1 MGSRSSTITRLGKSA
16 RSLQGERSRHAQA
29 CAVRIAVRVTDRLFE
44 SCKDRTNRGCIRHAP
59 IDWNC
64 KADTDR
70 AVPSVRRSI
79 DFYFQVDQECA
90 RRRRESML
98 SRRHRLMRG
107 PAERRL
113 ATVPTRGPIWV
124 TMPSVNSRDNLCWD
138 CSRDTNFTLLITKWI
153 VAKVEILLP
162 GAKRKSLR

>member
-1 MGSRSSTITRLGKSA
+1 MSVSELSTIHDVTPDARDRPRSFLIAALSKNGSRSSTITRLGKSA
-16 RSLQGERSRHAQA
+16 RSLQGDRSRHAQA

-79 DFYFQVDQECA
+79 DFTFKSTRNALVGGVNRCRLEGTDSCED
-90 RRRRESML
+90 RRSEDSPP
-98 SRRHRLMRG
+98 SRRG
-107 PAERRL
+107 APFGS
-113 ATVPTRGPIWV
+113 P
-124 TMPSVNSRDNLCWD
+124 C
-138 CSRDTNFTLLITKWI
+138 
-153 VAKVEILLP
+153 LP
-162 GAKRKSLR
+162 